1 MKRFKVLVTT
11 KENSNP
17 MQVGSYYGS
26 RKEAI
31 LVGKY
36 FELFHDFRTDA
47 VVEEKQCYCA
57 TTTATTEN
65 SL

>member
-1 MKRFKVLVTT
+1 
-11 KENSNP
+11 

-36 FELFHDFRTDA
+36 FELFHEFRVDA

-57 TTTATTEN
+57 NTTASEEN